1 MRKIEP
7 ESIQEEEEIGGGSTK
22 KSREKIYKWNIISN
36 MIRIIIR
43 FYSIQFYLITAK
55 TLDVLGIG

>member
-22 KSREKIYKWNIISN
+22 KSREKNTNEISFQ
-36 MIRIIIR
+36 I
-43 FYSIQFYLITAK
+43 
-55 TLDVLGIG
+55 

>member
-22 KSREKIYKWNIISN
+22 KSREKIYK
-36 MIRIIIR
+36 
-43 FYSIQFYLITAK
+43 
-55 TLDVLGIG
+55 